1 MERLGL
7 LWIDF
12 TSSSSPPDLFARLH
26 KTLRAEWLS
35 ADDDLPARIKA
46 FQPHILCFDFDYPKL
61 LEMLLLRQIK
71 AALPSV
77 PILMLSRHHSADLVL
92 WALRSRV
99 WNYFQKPLDAPD
111 LLAAVHE
118 LRTLLKERQGSV
130 RRMVMPAVV
139 STSEAEPVNPRNA
152 KAVNKAKAYVQANL
166 GEDLTAAKLA
176 EVCCM
181 SYFHFSRTFK
191 RVAGE
196 SFNDFV
202 QQARIRKAGE
212 LLAHPDATITR
223 VCFDVGFKEVS
234 YFARVFRLVVGV
246 SPTEFRRML
255 AEPPAHA
262 LSATPPDRTYE
273 APRGPLSLA
282 L

>member
-1 MERLGL
+1 MKRLGL
-7 LWIDF
+7 LWINF
-12 TSSSSPPDLFARLH
+12 TSSSSPPDLIAMLDRTLH
-26 KTLRAEWLS
+26 VEWLP
-35 ADDDLPARIKA
+35 AGDDLPARFKA
-46 FQPHILCFDFDYPKL
+46 FQPHMLCFDFDYPKL
-61 LEMLLLRQIK
+61 VEMLLLRQIK

-77 PILMLSRHHSADLVL
+77 PILMLSRHHNADLVL

-111 LLAAVHE
+111 FLAAVRE
-118 LRTLLKERQGSV
+118 LRALLKERQGSV

-139 STSEAEPVNPRNA
+139 SASEAEPVNPRNA
-152 KAVNKAKAYVQANL
+152 QAVNKAKAYVQANL

-191 RVAGE
+191 RISGE

-202 QQARIRKAGE
+202 QKARIRKAGE
-212 LLAHPDATITR
+212 LLAHPNATITR
-223 VCFDVGFKEVS
+223 VCFEVGFKEVS

-255 AEPPAHA
+255 
-262 LSATPPDRTYE
+262 SE
-273 APRGPLSLA
+273 APQGSAGAMHPEHMRAAPQAALSLA

>member
-1 MERLGL
+1 
-7 LWIDF
+7 
-12 TSSSSPPDLFARLH
+12 
-26 KTLRAEWLS
+26 
-35 ADDDLPARIKA
+35 
-46 FQPHILCFDFDYPKL
+46 
-61 LEMLLLRQIK
+61 MLLLRQIK

-111 LLAAVHE
+111 FLAAVRE
-118 LRTLLKERQGSV
+118 LRALLKARRGSL

-176 EVCCM
+176 DVCCM

-212 LLAHPDATITR
+212 LPASPNATITR
-223 VCFDVGFKEVS
+223 VCFEVGFKEVS

-246 SPTEFRRML
+246 SPSEFRRML
-255 AEPPAHA
+255 
-262 LSATPPDRTYE
+262 SE
-273 APRGPLSLA
+273 APQGSAGAMHPEHMRAAPQAALSLA

>member
-12 TSSSSPPDLFARLH
+12 TSSSSPPDLFARLD
-26 KTLRAEWLS
+26 KTLRAEWLP
-35 ADDDLPARIKA
+35 AGDDLPARINA

-61 LEMLLLRQIK
+61 VEMLLLRQIK
-71 AALPSV
+71 AQLPSV
-77 PILMLSRHHSADLVL
+77 AILMLSRHHSADLVL

-111 LLAAVHE
+111 FLAAVRE
-118 LRTLLKERQGSV
+118 LRALLKEHQGSV

-139 STSEAEPVNPRNA
+139 SVGDAEPVNPRNA

-212 LLAHPDATITR
+212 LLASPNATITR
-223 VCFDVGFKEVS
+223 VCFEVGFKEVS

-246 SPTEFRRML
+246 SPTEFRKML

-262 LSATPPDRTYE
+262 LGATAPDRTYE
-273 APRGPLSLA
+273 APRAALSLA

>member
-12 TSSSSPPDLFARLH
+12 TSSSSPPDLFARLD
-26 KTLRAEWLS
+26 KTLPAEWLP
-35 ADDDLPARIKA
+35 AADDLPARIKA

-61 LEMLLLRQIK
+61 VEMLLLRQIK
-71 AALPSV
+71 AVLPSV

-99 WNYFQKPLDAPD
+99 WNYFQKPVDAPD
-111 LLAAVHE
+111 FLAAVRE
-118 LRTLLKERQGSV
+118 LRGLLEERQGSV
-130 RRMVMPAVV
+130 RRMVMPAVA
-139 STSEAEPVNPRNA
+139 SAGDAKPVNPRNA
-152 KAVNKAKAYVQANL
+152 KAVDKAKVYVQANL
-166 GEDLTAAKLA
+166 GDDLTATKLA

-181 SYFHFSRTFK
+181 SYSHFSRTFK

-202 QQARIRKAGE
+202 QKARIRKAGE
-212 LLAHPDATITR
+212 LLAYPHATITS
-223 VCFDVGFKEVS
+223 VCFDVGFREVS

-246 SPTEFRRML
+246 SPTEFRKML
-255 AEPPAHA
+255 AEPPVQ

-273 APRGPLSLA
+273 VPRAALSLA